1 MNFWTTCAGCINKIC
16 MTHVEVLYV
25 FLCKSQGLINMAL
38 RSCSIDTLCL
48 SGLISKNYLHTY
60 IYIYVYTHY
69 DLYTTLNI
77 PPPVG
82 WSRIFIYT
90 VISYT
95 IMIYWSWCIT
105 CNIKNMQTMNTTL
118 TCGLLRYVFELN
130 EHHAG
135 TTSNCIYIILHITIV
150 ARSRMCIHSCKELQT
165 CTV

>member
-1 MNFWTTCAGCINKIC
+1 MLKSCMSSYVNRKVSSTWHCEAVPLIRFVWVVWFQKI
-16 MTHVEVLYV
+16 
-25 FLCKSQGLINMAL
+25 
-38 RSCSIDTLCL
+38 
-48 SGLISKNYLHTY
+48 TY
-60 IYIYVYTHY
+60 IHIYIYVYTHY